1 MNRSLSV
8 LTVAILVS
16 SFLIMAEPL
25 LAQDPTP
32 SPTIAPTPS
41 PTPII
46 TPSPIPSPTSPSE
59 WTPTPTPNYSVI
71 IQPST
76 PEFNVEFVDRSYD
89 VPITYTNYTDP
100 YTGEQTTIKNGGNH
114 VTNSTLDLSIKNQPF
129 TSITLEDGNT
139 PELYYAVRWRGH
151 FENWTGE
158 FSPDQFKT
166 VKASDSEFTIVTYV
180 LTSYASSESGGI
192 HIPKGGQIDFEVKA
206 QAGYF
211 YWYSDGHIFPIGTA
225 FKTIKESDWS
235 AAQTFTYP
243 NDPTPFP
250 TDPALK
256 PFSLDA
262 LVDIIAITAVTALLL
277 AVVSVLL
284 YRRHLKTANSVN
296 KLLIKYCLF
305 F

>member
-1 MNRSLSV
+1 M
-8 LTVAILVS
+8 
-16 SFLIMAEPL
+16 
-25 LAQDPTP
+25 
-32 SPTIAPTPS
+32 
-41 PTPII
+41 
-46 TPSPIPSPTSPSE
+46 
-59 WTPTPTPNYSVI
+59 
-71 IQPST
+71 QPST

-89 VPITYTNYTDP
+89 IPITYTNRTDP

-114 VTNSTLDLSIKNQPF
+114 VTNNTIDLTIKNQPF
-129 TSITLEDGNT
+129 TPITLEDGNT
-139 PELYYAVRWRGH
+139 PELYYTVRWKGH

-166 VKASDSEFTIVTYV
+166 VKASDSEFTLVTYV
-180 LTSYASSESGGI
+180 LTSYASGESGGI

-225 FKTIKESDWS
+225 FKAIRESDWS
-235 AAQTFTYP
+235 TAQTFIYP

-250 TDPALK
+250 TNITLK

-262 LVDIIAITAVTALLL
+262 LVDIIAIIAVLALLL

-284 YRRHLKTANSVN
+284 YGRHRKAASSQETLTCFSQKSFTNTF
-296 KLLIKYCLF
+296 LLNLLLF
-305 F
+305 